1 MLKALV
7 FFFIM
12 IVLPRVGFGQDESN
26 VTNPVE
32 EIAPQAQEAPA
43 PATNTNIVQ
52 IPVFSGMKSYYAV
65 DPQNPQLPPGHWLLK
80 LRGSVWRSQEQT
92 FSNNSRGV
100 VSAQRLYIFFAS
112 DRDAVAFEFAPYAAK
127 APVSMPVFSDYM
139 ALNPLIKTNTYNV
152 QPYQYRYLAI
162 DSPYNRQIKPLELPG
177 VSRHAAQ
184 IPQETTESPE
194 EIEET
199 EQITEEVSEDGD
211 QLDTYGTQYE
221 DQYETQYE
229 DQEEDQEEDQ
239 YEFQEEYQQVYDQVQ
254 SGYYQEYEETA
265 LHFSFSEQKFVA
277 QQAAYEQI
285 VVNVGG
291 LQGGI
296 FVHENKKN
304 KDTPYTVIFLSVET
318 DGNLWAYT
326 IQTSFDIRRGDSE
339 AVKNARVLYEKAL
352 ATKSNLK
359 KFTRVRI
366 DDSETGT
373 RFFK

>member
-1 MLKALV
+1 MPKIV
-7 FFFIM
+7 IFFFMM
-12 IVLPRVGFGQDESN
+12 IGLPAMGFGQDASN
-26 VTNPVE
+26 TSN
-32 EIAPQAQEAPA
+32 APQNTPLPSAN
-43 PATNTNIVQ
+43 TNTV
-52 IPVFSGMKSYYAV
+52 PVPIFSGMKSYYAV

-92 FSNNSRGV
+92 FSTNRRGV

-152 QPYQYRYLAI
+152 QPYQYRYLSV
-162 DSPYNRQIKPLELPG
+162 DSPYSRQIKPLELPG
-177 VSRHAAQ
+177 VSQPAAQ
-184 IPQETTESPE
+184 TLPETAESPE

-199 EQITEEVSEDGD
+199 EQITEEVSEDED
-211 QLDTYGTQYE
+211 QSDTEDEDQSDTYETQYE
-221 DQYETQYE
+221 DEYETQYE
-229 DQEEDQEEDQ
+229 DQEEDQ
-239 YEFQEEYQQVYDQVQ
+239 YEFQDEYQQEYDQDQ
-254 SGYYQEYEETA
+254 SEYYQEYEETA

-277 QQAAYEQI
+277 QQAAHEQI

-291 LQGGI
+291 LQSGI
-296 FVHENKKN
+296 FVHENKNN
-304 KDTPYTVIFLSVET
+304 KETPYTVIFLSVEA

-326 IQTSFDIRRGDSE
+326 IQTSFDIRRGDSD
-339 AVKNARVLYEKAL
+339 AVKNARILYERAL
-352 ATKSNLK
+352 AAKSNFK